1 MSTTPQPVQRENP
14 QAPVLQHVED
24 GLAILTLNR
33 PDRMNA
39 INTEL
44 STALNEAL
52 TAISVDKHIQAVVIT
67 GAGKG
72 FCAGGDLKEI
82 WEARQ
87 KNDKESME
95 PLLRAGMGMVLKMRT
110 MRQPIVAAVNGAAAG
125 AGMNIA
131 LAADVRIAAENASF
145 GETFAKVGL
154 FPDFGGTYFL
164 PQLVGHAK
172 AAELFYTGDMF
183 DAKTALELGIVNR
196 LVPADKLMEEAKKFA
211 MTIVTGPRVAS
222 RALKQVLFGND
233 RNVLTKALEY
243 EVEEQI
249 RCFESEDSAE
259 GLRAFFEKRKP
270 NFQGK

>member
-1 MSTTPQPVQRENP
+1 MSTTPQPVQQENP

-95 PLLRAGMGMVLKMRT
+95 PLLRSGMGMVLKMRT

-259 GLRAFFEKRKP
+259 GLRAFVEKRKP

>member
-1 MSTTPQPVQRENP
+1 MSTPPQPVQENP
-14 QAPVLQHVED
+14 NAPVLQHVED
-24 GLAILTLNR
+24 GLAIITLNR

-44 STALNEAL
+44 AAALNEAL
-52 TAISVDKHIQAVVIT
+52 NAISIDKHIHAVIIT

-82 WEARQ
+82 WEGRQ
-87 KNDKESME
+87 KNDKESLE
-95 PLLRAGMGMVLKMRT
+95 PLLRSGLGLVLKMRT
-110 MRQPIVAAVNGAAAG
+110 MRQPVVAAVNGAAAG

-131 LAADVRIAAENASF
+131 LAADVRIASETASF

-172 AAELFYTGDMF
+172 AAELLYHGDMF
-183 DAKTALELGIVNR
+183 DAKTALELGVVNR

-211 MTIVTGPRVAS
+211 IGIVNGPRVAS
-222 RALKQVLFGND
+222 RALKQILFGND
-233 RNVLTKALEY
+233 RNALAKALEY
-243 EVEEQI
+243 EVEEQL

>member
-1 MSTTPQPVQRENP
+1 MSTTPQPVQQENP

-183 DAKTALELGIVNR
+183 DAKRALELGIVNR

>member
-1 MSTTPQPVQRENP
+1 MSTPPQPVQENP
-14 QAPVLQHVED
+14 NAPVLQHVEN

-33 PDRMNA
+33 PDKMNA

-44 STALNEAL
+44 ATALNEAL

-82 WEARQ
+82 WEARL

-131 LAADVRIAAENASF
+131 LAADDASCASSAPCPCLSAAGA
-145 GETFAKVGL
+145 
-154 FPDFGGTYFL
+154 
-164 PQLVGHAK
+164 
-172 AAELFYTGDMF
+172 
-183 DAKTALELGIVNR
+183 
-196 LVPADKLMEEAKKFA
+196 
-211 MTIVTGPRVAS
+211 
-222 RALKQVLFGND
+222 RA
-233 RNVLTKALEY
+233 
-243 EVEEQI
+243 
-249 RCFESEDSAE
+249 
-259 GLRAFFEKRKP
+259 
-270 NFQGK
+270 

>member
-1 MSTTPQPVQRENP
+1 MSTPPQPVQENP
-14 QAPVLQHVED
+14 NAVVLQSVED

-39 INTEL
+39 INSEL
-44 STALNEAL
+44 ATALNEAL
-52 TAISVDKHIQAVVIT
+52 TAISIDKYIHAVLIT

-82 WEARQ
+82 WEGRQ
-87 KNDKESME
+87 NNDTESLE
-95 PLLRAGMGMVLKMRT
+95 PLLRSGMGAVLKIRT
-110 MRQPIVAAVNGAAAG
+110 MRQPVVAAVNGAAAG

-131 LAADVRIAAENASF
+131 LAADVRFASETASF

-154 FPDFGGTYFL
+154 FPDYGGTYFL

-172 AAELFYTGDMF
+172 AAELLYSGDMF
-183 DAKTALELGIVNR
+183 DAKTALQLGIVNK
-196 LVPADKLMEEAKKFA
+196 LVPADKLMDEAKAFA
-211 MTIVTGPRVAS
+211 MNIVHGPRMAS
-222 RALKQVLFGND
+222 RALKQVLFGNE
-233 RNVLTKALEY
+233 RAALTKALEY

-249 RCFESEDSAE
+249 RCFASEDCLE

-270 NFQGK
+270 KFQGK

>member
-1 MSTTPQPVQRENP
+1 MSTPPQPVQEN
-14 QAPVLQHVED
+14 QNAPVLQHVED

-39 INTEL
+39 INGEL
-44 STALNEAL
+44 ATALNEAL
-52 TAISVDKHIQAVVIT
+52 TAISVDKHIHAVIIT
-67 GAGKG
+67 GAGKA

-82 WEARQ
+82 WEGRQ
-87 KNDKESME
+87 KNDKESLE
-95 PLLRAGMGMVLKMRT
+95 PLLRSGMGAMLKMRT

-131 LAADVRIAAENASF
+131 LAADVRFAAETASF

-154 FPDFGGTYFL
+154 FPDFGGTFFL

-172 AAELFYTGDMF
+172 AAELLYTGDMF
-183 DAKTALELGIVNR
+183 DAKTALQLGVVNR
-196 LVPADKLMEEAKKFA
+196 LVPADKLLEEAKNFA

-222 RALKQVLFGND
+222 RALKQVLFGNQ
-233 RNVLTKALEY
+233 RAELTKALEY
-243 EVEEQI
+243 EVEEQM
-249 RCFESEDSAE
+249 RCFASEDSAE

>member
-1 MSTTPQPVQRENP
+1 MSTTPQPVQQENP

-52 TAISVDKHIQAVVIT
+52 TAISVDKHIQAVIIT

-95 PLLRAGMGMVLKMRT
+95 PLLRSGMGMVLKMRT

>member
-1 MSTTPQPVQRENP
+1 MSTPPQPVQENP
-14 QAPVLQHVED
+14 NNTVLQSVED

-39 INTEL
+39 INSDL
-44 STALNEAL
+44 AVALNEAL
-52 TAISVDKHIQAVVIT
+52 TAISIDKHIHAVLIT

-72 FCAGGDLKEI
+72 FCAGGDLKLI
-82 WEARQ
+82 AEARQ
-87 KNDKESME
+87 KNDKESVE
-95 PLLRAGMGMVLKMRT
+95 PLLRSGMGAVLKIRT
-110 MRQPIVAAVNGAAAG
+110 MRQPVVAAVNGAAAG

-131 LAADVRIAAENASF
+131 LAADVRFASETATF

-172 AAELFYTGDMF
+172 AAELLYSGDMF

-196 LVPADKLMEEAKKFA
+196 LVPADKLMDEAKAFA
-211 MTIVTGPRVAS
+211 MNIATGPRVAS
-222 RALKQVLFGND
+222 RALKQVLFGNE
-233 RNVLTKALEY
+233 RAALTKALEY
-243 EVEEQI
+243 EVEEQM
-249 RCFESEDSAE
+249 RCFDSEDSLE
-259 GLRAFFEKRKP
+259 GMRAFFEKRKP

>member
-1 MSTTPQPVQRENP
+1 MSTPPQPVPENP
-14 QAPVLQHVED
+14 NPPVLQHVED

-33 PDRMNA
+33 PDKMNA

-44 STALNEAL
+44 ATALNEAL
-52 TAISVDKHIQAVVIT
+52 NAVSIDKHVHAVLIT

-82 WEARQ
+82 WEGRQ
-87 KNDKESME
+87 KNDKESLE
-95 PLLRAGMGMVLKMRT
+95 PLLRSGLGVVLKIRT
-110 MRQPIVAAVNGAAAG
+110 MRQPVVAAVNGAAAG

-131 LAADVRIAAENASF
+131 LAADVRIASETATF
-145 GETFAKVGL
+145 GETFAKGGL

-172 AAELFYTGDMF
+172 AAELLYTGDMF

-196 LVPADKLMEEAKKFA
+196 LVPADKLLDEARKFA
-211 MTIVTGPRVAS
+211 MSIVTGPRVAS
-222 RALKQVLFGND
+222 RALKQILFGND
-233 RNVLTKALEY
+233 RTLLAKALEY
-243 EVEEQI
+243 EVEEQL